1 MASEKDLT
9 MNIGLNFH
17 QDRTIREIQ
26 TSLPWTIRYS
36 RDYRANPQSHKDF
49 AHALVHVTKALGH
62 LMGLVDDMD
71 HRREVADDPTLR
83 ERYGKYVADLVVC
96 AVRAANVFPGGVLD
110 LQTATQDRIEVKNK
124 PEEPGYPMGAGKVVA
139 GPTIRPVGAPFHE
152 FHIVEAMRD
161 DELLGGVPVPNEW
174 HCGAIMEAVEAIYPE
189 ATGFRDRKNTPPP
202 LMEMRLDPT
211 CKEGSNHWE
220 ALASNGVRLGTFW
233 ASRLSALRQCNEL
246 YPGAH
251 SIKEIP

>member
-9 MNIGLNFH
+9 MNVGINVTRD
-17 QDRTIREIQ
+17 QTIREIQ

-71 HRREVADDPTLR
+71 HRREVADDATLR

-110 LQTATQDRIEVKNK
+110 LQTATQDRIEVKNA
-124 PEEPGYPMGAGKVVA
+124 PEEKG
-139 GPTIRPVGAPFHE
+139 
-152 FHIVEAMRD
+152 
-161 DELLGGVPVPNEW
+161 GGV
-174 HCGAIMEAVEAIYPE
+174 
-189 ATGFRDRKNTPPP
+189 GF
-202 LMEMRLDPT
+202 
-211 CKEGSNHWE
+211 GQSVHWE
-220 ALASNGVRLGTFW
+220 ARDADNQTIGTFW
-233 ASRLSALRQCNEL
+233 APHGGMAYRAGIEMYPAMRTFHLLR
-246 YPGAH
+246 
-251 SIKEIP
+251 